1 MRSVRPPEP
10 ALTRPDGPTLR
21 ITQRCSLG
29 SSVSPVLANLF
40 LHYAFDAWMVR
51 EYPTIRFERYVDDA
65 VVHCVSKTQA
75 ITVARAIADRMVE
88 VGLQLHPDK
97 TKIVYCKDEN
107 RRLDHEH
114 TEFTFLGF
122 TFRTR
127 AARRKN
133 GTVFASFLPAIS
145 KDALN
150 KISGEVRRWQLHH
163 WTGHSFGEVAKR
175 INPIVRGWIQYY
187 GSYYRSVLIPLLQR
201 INAYLMRWIRR
212 KYRRLRPFKKAMKC
226 WQRITSQYP
235 RLFAHWAWSATPW

>member
-1 MRSVRPPEP
+1 
-10 ALTRPDGPTLR
+10 
-21 ITQRCSLG
+21 
-29 SSVSPVLANLF
+29 
-40 LHYAFDAWMVR
+40 
-51 EYPTIRFERYVDDA
+51 

-122 TFRTR
+122 TFRAR

-201 INAYLMRWIRR
+201 I
-212 KYRRLRPFKKAMKC
+212 KRLPDAVDPQEVSTPSAVQESHEVLATNHQPVPTVVRPLGMERHPLVTKMTRA
-226 WQRITSQYP
+226 R
-235 RLFAHWAWSATPW
+235 